1 MKIKDFSKWKQF
13 KVWYKAI
20 KIRNSVSVIDPF
32 HIAAE
37 YGIGVSF
44 IDMDEPY
51 AFNNYNP
58 TTQTFTIYIS
68 NMVDR
73 YSSKI
78 LCAHELGHIFCEKPQ
93 AVNLFDHQI
102 DPVSEFVANTFAS
115 MLVPFDAR
123 FNLKDDTTIEEYNE
137 FVASL
142 ILKKIH

>member
-1 MKIKDFSKWKQF
+1 MKIKDFSRWKQF
-13 KVWYKAI
+13 MVWYKATQ
-20 KIRNSVSVIDPF
+20 IRNSVSVIDPF
-32 HIAAE
+32 HIAE
-37 YGIGVSF
+37 KYGVEVSF
-44 IDMDEPY
+44 IDMNEPY

-58 TTQTFTIYIS
+58 TTRTYTIYIS

-93 AVNLFDHQI
+93 AVNLFDHKI
-102 DPVSEFVANTFAS
+102 DSVSEYIANTFAS

-123 FNLKDDTTIEEYNE
+123 FNLEDDTTIEEYNE

-142 ILKKIH
+142 ILKKT